1 MLLDEGRDGLAE
13 GEFLKALKLNARER
27 TAQNGMR
34 LISVRRGAEKKG
46 LLKRIFD

>member
-1 MLLDEGRDGLAE
+1 MTNRVVLAE
-13 GEFLKALKLNARER
+13 DNERLSAMLNARER

-34 LISVRRGAEKKG
+34 LISERRGAEKKG